1 MSKIEII
8 NKMAKKQLEEIIND
22 IDVFDTMYVTEERLS
37 EKEILDSRSDIDKL
51 IHKIEEVREVL

>member
-22 IDVFDTMYVTEERLS
+22 IDVFDTMYVSEEPLS
-37 EKEILDSRSDIDKL
+37 EKEMLDSRSDLDKL
-51 IHKIEEVREVL
+51 INRIEEVMEVL